1 MKILFRT
8 SGGRIQKK
16 ELGLGHIYRCINL
29 SKEISSHDLTFL
41 IEDFGSVSSLLKE
54 QSLKYIK
61 LKPGLSEN
69 ADIKNTIKIIQDKKI
84 DLVIVD
90 RYGLTNKYAKAINDV
105 VKLVIIS
112 DLKNIQYNADLIV
125 NGFIGYKNKITY
137 NKYGTKCLL
146 GPKYQIL
153 NSTYGKK
160 IPTTKKKIDIL
171 ATFGGFDSA
180 NIMSIFLKSLKNNI
194 HNFNIKIILGPS
206 TKKNIELKR
215 LVTQYKKHISILQS
229 VPDLR
234 KEISETKFGFCSGGV
249 TTYEFASMR
258 VPFAIISQYSHQL
271 TTAKEWQKRGIGL
284 NLGRST
290 NSTSKKIQNIIN
302 NLEKTRKK
310 LKINQNIVD
319 GLGSKRIKKEITFL
333 K

>member
-16 ELGLGHIYRCINL
+16 ELGLGHIHRCINL

-69 ADIKNTIKIIQDKKI
+69 ADIKNTIKTIQDKKI

-90 RYGLTNKYAKAINDV
+90 RYGLTNKYAKAIKKET
-105 VKLVIIS
+105 KLVIIS
-112 DLKNIQYNADLIV
+112 DLRNIEYNADLLV
-125 NGFIGYKNKITY
+125 NGFIGYKNKIIF
-137 NKYGTKCLL
+137 NKHGTKCLL

-153 NSTYGKK
+153 NPIYTKK
-160 IPTTKKKIDIL
+160 KLTIKKKIDIL

-180 NIMSIFLKSLKNNI
+180 NIIPVLIKSLKNNM
-194 HNFNIKIILGPS
+194 NDFRIKIILGQS
-206 TKKNIELKR
+206 TKKNSELTK
-215 LVTQYKKHISILQS
+215 LITKYKKYISIIQK
-229 VPDLR
+229 VPNMR
-234 KEISETKFGFCSGGV
+234 KEISEAKFGFCAGGM
-249 TTYEFASMR
+249 TTYEFAYMK
-258 VPFAIISQYSHQL
+258 VPFAIICQYPHQL
-271 TTAKEWQKRGIGL
+271 ITSKEWEKLGIGL
-284 NLGRST
+284 NLGKLS
-290 NSTSKKIQNIIN
+290 NSTPKKIQNIAN
-302 NLEKTRKK
+302 NLEKYKNI
-310 LKINQNIVD
+310 LKINHNIVD
-319 GLGSKRIKKEITFL
+319 GLGTKRIRKEITSL